1 MNDELG
7 VLDETYAALFD
18 TFLSGDFEA
27 AAFRS
32 QFYSTMA
39 SDARLGDDVR
49 YAILKRVFFGLEDL
63 VLDAD
68 LPDGQERDAD
78 EIDEGTFR
86 EIVAKAAHDLKHRP
100 DDWKSNHT
108 GKGDCELGR
117 RRDVHRH
124 LHGIL
129 GRALRNA

>member
-18 TFLSGDFEA
+18 AFLSGAVEA

-32 QFYSTMA
+32 QFHATMT
-39 SDARLGDDVR
+39 SDARLGDHVR
-49 YAILKRVFFGLEDL
+49 YAILQRVFFGLEDL

-68 LPDGQERDAD
+68 LPDGEERDDD

-86 EIVAKAAHDLKHRP
+86 DIVAKAAHDLKHRP
-100 DDWKSNHT
+100 DDWESNHT
-108 GKGDCELGR
+108 EKGGL
-117 RRDVHRH
+117 
-124 LHGIL
+124 
-129 GRALRNA
+129 